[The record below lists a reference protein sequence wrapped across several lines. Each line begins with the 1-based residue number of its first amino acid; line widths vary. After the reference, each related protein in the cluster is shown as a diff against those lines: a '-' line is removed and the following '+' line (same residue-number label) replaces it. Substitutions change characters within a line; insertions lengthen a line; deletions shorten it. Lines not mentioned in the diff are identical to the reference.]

1 MKQLCEPPTAYQG
14 NRSTSWI
21 PGDEKRGGGNTVRRK
36 TKKPSCV
43 RTRRRM
49 QVQRFF
55 FFCGLFCV
63 VVLSLGACLQRH
75 GKISPPT
82 HSLVRIS
89 CTGRPALRRE
99 WRGGGEGRTFQP
111 PHRRARKITSR
122 ENVCVYGMEREGG
135 NQVLCVAVGAAMI
148 DASHQPGWS
157 LTLSS

>member
-55 FFCGLFCV
+55 FFFAASSVWSCSAW
-63 VVLSLGACLQRH
+63 VLAYNATAKSLPQHTAWYASHAQAAQHLEENGEGVGRGGHSNRHTGAHARSQA
-75 GKISPPT
+75 
-82 HSLVRIS
+82 
-89 CTGRPALRRE
+89 GRMCACMG
-99 WRGGGEGRTFQP
+99 WRGKEGI
-111 PHRRARKITSR
+111 K
-122 ENVCVYGMEREGG
+122 C
-135 NQVLCVAVGAAMI
+135 C
-148 DASHQPGWS
+148 AS
-157 LTLSS
+157 L